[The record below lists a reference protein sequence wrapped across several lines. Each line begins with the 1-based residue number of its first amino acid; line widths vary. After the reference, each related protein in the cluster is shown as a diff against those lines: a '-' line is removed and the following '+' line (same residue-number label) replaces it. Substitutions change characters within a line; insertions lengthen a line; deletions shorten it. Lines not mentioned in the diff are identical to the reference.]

1 MALKLSEPHLLPSR
15 FQTPQSATRPR
26 PLGAMSGVSA
36 SARTSTNAMTVGVS
50 NAARRAEGGANL
62 TGLST
67 DTMFTLSRVGD
78 SAVVSLCCSKIEES
92 QCNGLHS
99 YLLGL
104 ARNSG
109 GRLALELAGVR
120 NFSCAWINAMMEL
133 TRECRALGGQLV
145 LFGLRTEH
153 QTILERTGLVRQLV
167 VASSRTR
174 ALELLGSATIAPWR
188 LAIARLLDIPVA
200 LPFEE
205 PVRTGHLTRA
215 A

>member
-1 MALKLSEPHLLPSR
+1 MALKLFEPQLPPSR
-15 FQTPQSATRPR
+15 LPTPQGGTRTR
-26 PLGAMSGVSA
+26 PLGAIPGVASRGDGSA
-36 SARTSTNAMTVGVS
+36 SLAR
-50 NAARRAEGGANL
+50 L
-62 TGLST
+62 TT
-67 DTMFTLSRVGD
+67 ETMFTLSRVGD
-78 SAVVSLCCSKIEES
+78 SAVVSLCCTKIEES
-92 QCNGLHS
+92 QCDGLHS

-153 QTILERTGLVRQLV
+153 RTILERTGLARQMT

-188 LAIARLLDIPVA
+188 LAVARLLDIPVA

-205 PVRTGHLTRA
+205 SARTGLLARA

>member
-1 MALKLSEPHLLPSR
+1 MN
-15 FQTPQSATRPR
+15 
-26 PLGAMSGVSA
+26 GA
-36 SARTSTNAMTVGVS
+36 STNAMTSGMS
-50 NAARRAEGGANL
+50 SAARRAEGGANL

-205 PVRTGHLTRA
+205 PVRTGHLARA